1 MNPQDQ
7 ALISKMAEQQLGPD
21 PSAPPPADPAAMQAA
36 AAQQESP
43 PTNNEKVQAA
53 GAPETEGD
61 RMHGE
66 AVTYLDVD
74 FGDGDSRR
82 LSSDQVRDTM
92 KRYRDLNYRH
102 QTEVAPNKPVLDLV
116 SQLIEGARAE
126 GHEAT
131 GDEVAEFL
139 QAAIQAYTSNPTMG
153 QQSAPPAP
161 RGEPVMGRPSA
172 DYPHDVEA
180 QLAQWE
186 QENAIQLPP
195 MLRNSVTQMQ
205 QLSQQNQQ
213 MQQMMQ
219 QLLQQANGVN
229 EGAQQNLQEAHQAE
243 SRAMRQLAANNLNQA
258 QQKYQLPDADEQD
271 FFTYAYERGFTV
283 EDFVDPQLTERV
295 MGDFRNAKQSPEMER
310 LREMAKRRTAYTGSL
325 GNQPGAGGQQKAP
338 DQNQQFIDEM
348 TQNIMQKRNML

>member
-1 MNPQDQ
+1 MNPEDQ
-7 ALISKMAEQQLGPD
+7 ALISQMAEQQLGPD
-21 PSAPPPADPAAMQAA
+21 PNAQPPVDPAAMQA
-36 AAQQESP
+36 QQESM
-43 PTNNEKVQAA
+43 PTNNEKMQAA

-61 RMHGE
+61 RMHGD
-66 AVTYLDVD
+66 AVTYIDVD
-74 FGDGDSRR
+74 MGDGDSRR
-82 LSSDQVRDTM
+82 LSTDQIRDTM

-116 SQLIEGARAE
+116 QQLVQGAKE
-126 GHEAT
+126 QGHEAT
-131 GDEVAEFL
+131 GEEVAQFL

-161 RGEPVMGRPSA
+161 RGEPVKGKPSG
-172 DYPHDVEA
+172 DYPDDVEA

-186 QENAIQLPP
+186 EENAIQLPP
-195 MLRNSVTQMQ
+195 MLRNSATQMQ
-205 QLSQQNQQ
+205 QLQQQNTQ
-213 MQQMMQ
+213 MQEMLQ

-229 EGAQQNLQEAHQAE
+229 EGAQQHLSEAHEIE
-243 SRAMRQLAANNLNQA
+243 SQAMRQLAANNLNQA
-258 QQKYQLPDADEQD
+258 QQKHQVADEDEND
-271 FFTYAYERGFTV
+271 FFTYAFERGYTI

-295 MGDFRNAKQSPEMER
+295 MGDFKNAKGAPEMER

-348 TQNIMQKRNML
+348 TQNIMQQRNML